1 MPVFSSAGTLYE
13 LRLMIEFSGANRG
26 YCYVRYATL
35 ADADQARRSQVPPFY
50 ILVHLTL
57 VCLGNS
63 TMSRFA
69 LESGSMSQRVWTTKS
84 ASLKHFHQSVLS
96 TQSETYWRN
105 SSDSSLE

>member
-35 ADADQARRSQVPPFY
+35 ADADQARRSEVPPFY
-50 ILVHLTL
+50 ILLHL

-69 LESGSMSQRVWTTKS
+69 LESGSMSQRVSTTKS
-84 ASLKHFHQSVLS
+84 ASSKHVHQSVLS
-96 TQSETYWRN
+96 TQSETSWRN